1 MGSKSNVLE
10 LATLDAVLGPGYTPP
25 ATVYWA
31 LYSATPTDAGG
42 GTELTSGAAP
52 GYARLAATNNTT
64 NFPAAATNGTT
75 GLGEKKVG
83 VDQTLAANSS
93 GVNWPTVVAFGLF
106 DASTGGNLLL
116 WGAVAPLAITPAA
129 SFVIPANSVFWTE
142 E

>member
-1 MGSKSNVLE
+1 VGGKSNALE
-10 LATLDAVLGPGYTPP
+10 LAVLDAVLGPGYTPP

-31 LYSATPTDAGG
+31 LYSAAPSDTGG

-52 GYARLAATNNTT
+52 GYARLAATNDTT

-75 GLGEKKVG
+75 GLGEKTVG
-83 VDQTLAANSS
+83 VDQTFAANSS
-93 GVNWPTVVAFGLF
+93 GSNWPTVVAFGLF

-116 WGAVAPLAITPAA
+116 WGAIAPLAITPTAQL
-129 SFVIPANSVFWTE
+129 VIPADSVFWTE